1 MGRRNKVVCAS
12 VSLIILLLSL
22 TACTNGEMPEPAV
35 TNNERPRTAVTS
47 AGAEAAATF
56 TLPASLKAPAEAGPD
71 EQLLF
76 QTSSQTESA
85 SYGPVATKAKT
96 VLYIRCA
103 GSGSINFR
111 MQDVVTFVVPC
122 EKDGVAHG
130 MRNLF
135 DTRFVKNPNFSV
147 DSSPGQIW
155 SLGIYS
161 EPVP

>member
-1 MGRRNKVVCAS
+1 M
-12 VSLIILLLSL
+12 SLIILLLSL
-22 TACTNGEMPEPAV
+22 IACTNGEMPEPKV

-85 SYGPVATKAKT
+85 SYGPVATEAK
-96 VLYIRCA
+96 V
-103 GSGSINFR
+103 
-111 MQDVVTFVVPC
+111 
-122 EKDGVAHG
+122 
-130 MRNLF
+130 
-135 DTRFVKNPNFSV
+135 
-147 DSSPGQIW
+147 W